1 MPINGRRPS
10 LCTAFSGWKLLGCVA
25 ILNWHLPL
33 YKHSSQEAEVWV
45 LVKVCWNI
53 IFLLSEDRNRPG
65 MGWWQMGSESLSPC
79 CYLRGLALCRSSLG
93 PQPFPT
99 GSASLPAC
107 GWRSLFPC
115 NLNSFYSLSLPVTSL
130 SHFNDCLS
138 CPLSSHLDFSCHFVS
153 GF

>member
-65 MGWWQMGSESLSPC
+65 MGWWPMGLRVFEPMLLLEGPC
-79 CYLRGLALCRSSLG
+79 FVQKQPWASALPHRLCFPPCLWLEVLVSMQSQFLLF
-93 PQPFPT
+93 PFP
-99 GSASLPAC
+99 
-107 GWRSLFPC
+107 PC
-115 NLNSFYSLSLPVTSL
+115 NLALPFQWLSELPPV
-130 SHFNDCLS
+130 F
-138 CPLSSHLDFSCHFVS
+138 SSRF
-153 GF
+153 